1 MKTLLVDR
9 GFICGK
15 SIGKIKTDFLTD
27 VVVPLKA
34 KMQIT
39 EDAWRLA
46 ELDGKPWQVWEPPPK
61 VPLPDPPQRPEWLRR
76 AGKKRPKTVAQ
87 KKKDRGVKPRP
98 HLVRV
103 ELKAIERMRLWE
115 ECHVPLD
122 VVLMR
127 EYMSDGEILQWGLMT
142 TREHY
147 VQGHVALLPQSHPL
161 NRLEFYP

>member
-76 AGKKRPKTVAQ
+76 GEQKRPKKVAQ
-87 KKKDRGVKPRP
+87 KKKKEGGRPGRIWCGEKLRRLRG
-98 HLVRV
+98 
-103 ELKAIERMRLWE
+103 
-115 ECHVPLD
+115 
-122 VVLMR
+122 
-127 EYMSDGEILQWGLMT
+127 GEMGGRGT
-142 TREHY
+142 C
-147 VQGHVALLPQSHPL
+147 A
-161 NRLEFYP
+161 

>member
-76 AGKKRPKTVAQ
+76 AEKKRQKKGAP
-87 KKKDRGVKPRP
+87 KKKDRGGKPP
-98 HLVRV
+98 PPLVRG
-103 ELKAIERMRLWE
+103 EIKAVERMRLWGGG
-115 ECHVPLD
+115 HAPL
-122 VVLMR
+122 
-127 EYMSDGEILQWGLMT
+127 G
-142 TREHY
+142 
-147 VQGHVALLPQSHPL
+147 
-161 NRLEFYP
+161 

>member
-76 AGKKRPKTVAQ
+76 AEKKRQKTVAQ
-87 KKKDRGVKPRP
+87 KKKDRGGKPPP
-98 HLVRV
+98 HLVGG
-103 ELKAIERMRLWE
+103 ELKADERMGLWE
-115 ECHVPLD
+115 AGQVALG
-122 VVLMR
+122 VR
-127 EYMSDGEILQWGLMT
+127 RIRGYIGDGEGL
-142 TREHY
+142 
-147 VQGHVALLPQSHPL
+147 P
-161 NRLEFYP
+161 